1 MAFIFTI
8 WEIIDLLVMTFV
20 IGFIF
25 KDFIPAKALFN
36 KPYKIHADLT
46 KTQSEIFW
54 KDMWTAIIIAAPAI
68 ILHEFGHKFAALA
81 FGFDSTFHA
90 AYVWL
95 VVALLLKLI
104 NFSFIFIVPAF
115 VESTCAAGAAFCAGK
130 ASFLASAMIALA
142 GPLVNLLLWLGSYI
156 VIKNNL
162 LPKKYKRWEP
172 ALILTARINFFLMLF
187 NMIPIPGFDGYHFF
201 TGMINYFGLL
211 HFFF

>member
-1 MAFIFTI
+1 MAFIFSL
-8 WEIIDLLVMTFV
+8 WEIVDLVVMTFV

-25 KDFIPAKALFN
+25 KDFIPAKTLFN

-54 KDMWTAIIIAAPAI
+54 KDMFTAILIAAPAI
-68 ILHEFGHKFAALA
+68 VLHEMGHKFVALS
-81 FGFDSTFHA
+81 FGFQSTLHA
-90 AYVWL
+90 AYTWL
-95 VVALLLKLI
+95 VIALILKLI
-104 NFSFIFIVPAF
+104 NFSFIFIVPAY
-115 VESTCAAGAAFCAGK
+115 VESSCIAGAFCAGK
-130 ASFLASAMIALA
+130 SSYLASALIAVA
-142 GPLVNLLLWLGSYI
+142 GPFVNFLLWLGAYI

-201 TGMINYFGLL
+201 SGMFNYF
-211 HFFF
+211 F